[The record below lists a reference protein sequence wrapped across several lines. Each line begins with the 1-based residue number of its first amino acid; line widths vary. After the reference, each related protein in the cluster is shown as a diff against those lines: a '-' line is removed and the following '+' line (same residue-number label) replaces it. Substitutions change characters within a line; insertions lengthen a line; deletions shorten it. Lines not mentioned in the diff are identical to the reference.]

1 MPSQHAQHSMSIE
14 LTHICVQ
21 GAPHALNPGWVASDF
36 RILLHLPSAALS
48 ILFSA
53 GGRGNSTSLP
63 RAAWPLQIE
72 RILLNVCCIY
82 NLSVAGRGKWC
93 TGQLPPL
100 RCWRWPSKLPLP
112 SSHLYPSVSCL
123 FWNCVLACLEFLAL
137 PIVSAPYPVPYS
149 RCPALASEPKNPH
162 AHTPLHT
169 HTRTHTPA
177 TTRTRTQPHAHH
189 TAGTASPARINSR
202 HATSARAPS
211 RLTSASHAPN
221 RILCMLTRF
230 HDSNI
235 VM

>member
-1 MPSQHAQHSMSIE
+1 MHSTVCLSE

-100 RCWRWPSKLPLP
+100 QCWRWPSKLPLP

-149 RCPALASEPKNPH
+149 RCTCTCIGTKKRTH
-162 AHTPLHT
+162 AHSTRAYPPPHTHTHT
-169 HTRTHTPA
+169 HTRNYTNTHA
-177 TTRTRTQPHAHH
+177 TTRTTH
-189 TAGTASPARINSR
+189 SR
-202 HATSARAPS
+202 HLVSGSNQQPTCHFCARPIATNECVSCP
-211 RLTSASHAPN
+211 
-221 RILCMLTRF
+221 
-230 HDSNI
+230 
-235 VM
+235 